1 MIDTQTKEII
11 RSYKS
16 NQASKYIPV
25 RGDEILTRIFDC
37 EKYHISTKHDGHLC
51 FIIKNET
58 DLMLS
63 NFNGELFDRPD
74 LILEITNLLETESGI
89 FVGEIYN
96 YKESE
101 RSRSFDLVKNIS
113 NPKSIIKIAVFDII
127 SNGDNV
133 FEFGDWEEKRKLI
146 SSLFS
151 KGEKIHPVEE
161 IEVVSRKD
169 IQAEFEDRVNN
180 QNQEGLIV
188 KGFNGPIFKIK
199 PKLTFDF
206 VILGYSLG
214 YSQNFTLLK
223 EFLFGLITPENNYL
237 IVGKVSGGF
246 SIDQRETLVKQLEPL
261 KVTSNIIEASGSK
274 IPFTFIKPELVVE
287 IEAVDIINKNSEQ
300 LIQKSVLKF
309 EDNCYKK
316 TLNSPSVS
324 LISPVF
330 CGIREDK
337 KVSSDQVGLSQVT
350 RLIELADVK
359 DVAIEKTPSTLIKK
373 EVYVK
378 VTKGIQTV
386 KKFFIW
392 KTNSDLETY
401 PSYVF
406 YKIDY
411 SPTRADKLT
420 RDIKVSN
427 NEKQIHEIFTSE
439 IESNIKKGW
448 DIYK

>member
-1 MIDTQTKEII
+1 M
-11 RSYKS
+11 
-16 NQASKYIPV
+16 
-25 RGDEILTRIFDC
+25 
-37 EKYHISTKHDGHLC
+37 
-51 FIIKNET
+51 
-58 DLMLS
+58 
-63 NFNGELFDRPD
+63 
-74 LILEITNLLETESGI
+74 
-89 FVGEIYN
+89 
-96 YKESE
+96 
-101 RSRSFDLVKNIS
+101 
-113 NPKSIIKIAVFDII
+113 
-127 SNGDNV
+127 
-133 FEFGDWEEKRKLI
+133 
-146 SSLFS
+146 
-151 KGEKIHPVEE
+151 
-161 IEVVSRKD
+161 
-169 IQAEFEDRVNN
+169 NN

-350 RLIELADVK
+350 RLIELADIK

-448 DIYK
+448 DLYK

>member
-1 MIDTQTKEII
+1 
-11 RSYKS
+11 
-16 NQASKYIPV
+16 
-25 RGDEILTRIFDC
+25 
-37 EKYHISTKHDGHLC
+37 
-51 FIIKNET
+51 
-58 DLMLS
+58 
-63 NFNGELFDRPD
+63 
-74 LILEITNLLETESGI
+74 
-89 FVGEIYN
+89 
-96 YKESE
+96 
-101 RSRSFDLVKNIS
+101 
-113 NPKSIIKIAVFDII
+113 
-127 SNGDNV
+127 
-133 FEFGDWEEKRKLI
+133 
-146 SSLFS
+146 
-151 KGEKIHPVEE
+151 
-161 IEVVSRKD
+161 
-169 IQAEFEDRVNN
+169 
-180 QNQEGLIV
+180 
-188 KGFNGPIFKIK
+188 
-199 PKLTFDF
+199 
-206 VILGYSLG
+206 
-214 YSQNFTLLK
+214 
-223 EFLFGLITPENNYL
+223 
-237 IVGKVSGGF
+237 VSGGF

-274 IPFTFIKPELVVE
+274 IPFTFIKPELVIE
-287 IEAVDIINKNSEQ
+287 IEAVDIINKNSDQ

-350 RLIELADVK
+350 RLIELANVK
-359 DVAIEKTPSTLIKK
+359 DVAIEKAPSTLIKK

-448 DIYK
+448 DLYK

>member
-1 MIDTQTKEII
+1 M
-11 RSYKS
+11 
-16 NQASKYIPV
+16 
-25 RGDEILTRIFDC
+25 
-37 EKYHISTKHDGHLC
+37 
-51 FIIKNET
+51 
-58 DLMLS
+58 
-63 NFNGELFDRPD
+63 
-74 LILEITNLLETESGI
+74 
-89 FVGEIYN
+89 
-96 YKESE
+96 
-101 RSRSFDLVKNIS
+101 
-113 NPKSIIKIAVFDII
+113 
-127 SNGDNV
+127 
-133 FEFGDWEEKRKLI
+133 
-146 SSLFS
+146 
-151 KGEKIHPVEE
+151 
-161 IEVVSRKD
+161 VSRKD

-350 RLIELADVK
+350 RLIKLADVK

>member
-1 MIDTQTKEII
+1 M
-11 RSYKS
+11 
-16 NQASKYIPV
+16 
-25 RGDEILTRIFDC
+25 
-37 EKYHISTKHDGHLC
+37 
-51 FIIKNET
+51 
-58 DLMLS
+58 
-63 NFNGELFDRPD
+63 
-74 LILEITNLLETESGI
+74 
-89 FVGEIYN
+89 
-96 YKESE
+96 
-101 RSRSFDLVKNIS
+101 
-113 NPKSIIKIAVFDII
+113 
-127 SNGDNV
+127 
-133 FEFGDWEEKRKLI
+133 
-146 SSLFS
+146 
-151 KGEKIHPVEE
+151 
-161 IEVVSRKD
+161 
-169 IQAEFEDRVNN
+169 NN

-448 DIYK
+448 DLYK

>member
-1 MIDTQTKEII
+1 M
-11 RSYKS
+11 
-16 NQASKYIPV
+16 
-25 RGDEILTRIFDC
+25 
-37 EKYHISTKHDGHLC
+37 
-51 FIIKNET
+51 
-58 DLMLS
+58 
-63 NFNGELFDRPD
+63 
-74 LILEITNLLETESGI
+74 
-89 FVGEIYN
+89 
-96 YKESE
+96 
-101 RSRSFDLVKNIS
+101 
-113 NPKSIIKIAVFDII
+113 
-127 SNGDNV
+127 
-133 FEFGDWEEKRKLI
+133 
-146 SSLFS
+146 
-151 KGEKIHPVEE
+151 
-161 IEVVSRKD
+161 
-169 IQAEFEDRVNN
+169 NN

-350 RLIELADVK
+350 RLIKLADVK

>member
-1 MIDTQTKEII
+1 M
-11 RSYKS
+11 
-16 NQASKYIPV
+16 
-25 RGDEILTRIFDC
+25 
-37 EKYHISTKHDGHLC
+37 
-51 FIIKNET
+51 
-58 DLMLS
+58 
-63 NFNGELFDRPD
+63 
-74 LILEITNLLETESGI
+74 
-89 FVGEIYN
+89 
-96 YKESE
+96 
-101 RSRSFDLVKNIS
+101 
-113 NPKSIIKIAVFDII
+113 
-127 SNGDNV
+127 
-133 FEFGDWEEKRKLI
+133 
-146 SSLFS
+146 
-151 KGEKIHPVEE
+151 
-161 IEVVSRKD
+161 
-169 IQAEFEDRVNN
+169 
-180 QNQEGLIV
+180 
-188 KGFNGPIFKIK
+188 
-199 PKLTFDF
+199 
-206 VILGYSLG
+206 
-214 YSQNFTLLK
+214 
-223 EFLFGLITPENNYL
+223 
-237 IVGKVSGGF
+237 SGGF

-448 DIYK
+448 DLYK

>member
-1 MIDTQTKEII
+1 
-11 RSYKS
+11 
-16 NQASKYIPV
+16 
-25 RGDEILTRIFDC
+25 
-37 EKYHISTKHDGHLC
+37 
-51 FIIKNET
+51 
-58 DLMLS
+58 
-63 NFNGELFDRPD
+63 
-74 LILEITNLLETESGI
+74 
-89 FVGEIYN
+89 
-96 YKESE
+96 
-101 RSRSFDLVKNIS
+101 
-113 NPKSIIKIAVFDII
+113 
-127 SNGDNV
+127 
-133 FEFGDWEEKRKLI
+133 
-146 SSLFS
+146 
-151 KGEKIHPVEE
+151 
-161 IEVVSRKD
+161 
-169 IQAEFEDRVNN
+169 VNN

-214 YSQNFTLLK
+214 YSQNFSLLK

-316 TLNSPSVS
+316 ALNSPSVS

-359 DVAIEKTPSTLIKK
+359 DVAIEKKPSTLLKK

-448 DIYK
+448 AIYK